1 MEGHRPTL
9 PQPYPAI
16 SLAALFPIEP
26 IVRPP
31 ALSGFAVWNDVEQRP
46 ARFRGF
52 AHIIF
57 LPLDARR
64 GFTQL
69 TEKLTSGAFSG
80 FLRRKERQAIV
91 IEPSARR
98 IA

>member
-1 MEGHRPTL
+1 MH
-9 PQPYPAI
+9 
-16 SLAALFPIEP
+16 
-26 IVRPP
+26 PP
-31 ALSGFAVWNDVEQRP
+31 ALSGFAVRNDVEQRP

-69 TEKLTSGAFSG
+69 TEKLISSTLSE
-80 FLRRKERQAIV
+80 FLRYEERQTVEIEVAI
-91 IEPSARR
+91 IPFEGI
-98 IA
+98 IAT

>member
-1 MEGHRPTL
+1 M
-9 PQPYPAI
+9 
-16 SLAALFPIEP
+16 
-26 IVRPP
+26 RPP
-31 ALSGFAVWNDVEQRP
+31 ALSGFAVQNDVEQRP

-69 TEKLTSGAFSG
+69 AEKLASDALSR
-80 FLRRKERQAIV
+80 FLRHKEHQAVV
-91 IEPSARR
+91 IEVAIIPF
-98 IA
+98 